1 MDIGGGGLSQ
11 ALPDA
16 PLPID
21 CRIAAVDK
29 RQTETHYCDMN
40 SQDMNGQIEE
50 ILRGCY
56 DLHVHAAPD
65 GSRERRMDALEVA
78 RCAYEAEMGGF
89 ALKSHDYNTAPLAYA
104 LNRMYPGLKALGAIA
119 LNRAVGGVNPDAV
132 QAAADLG
139 AQVVWMP
146 TFSADFWQRNRGGG
160 KREGL
165 RVANDDGSLGA
176 GVGETLEIIAANDM
190 TVASGHIAPSE
201 AIALFAA
208 AKAQGVRRMIATHP
222 GGAASLDERRRMIAL
237 GAYAECAFLACMP
250 ARATMTPVNL
260 VETLRA
266 LGVANCIVT
275 TALGQWM
282 NPPPAEGMRMAIAAL
297 LDAGMSADEVS
308 TLVKRN
314 PAQLLGVE

>member
-1 MDIGGGGLSQ
+1 MRGLSQ
-11 ALPDA
+11 ALPNA

-29 RQTETHYCDMN
+29 RQTMAHYCDMN

-104 LNRMYPGLKALGAIA
+104 LNRMYPGLKVFGAIA
-119 LNRAVGGVNPDAV
+119 LNRSVGGVNPDAV

-146 TFSADFWQRNRGGG
+146 TFSADFWRRNRGG

-165 RVANDDGSLGA
+165 RVANDDGSLCA

-190 TVASGHIAPSE
+190 TVAAGHIAPSE

-222 GGAASLDERRRMIAL
+222 GGAASVDERRRMIAL

-250 ARATMTPVNL
+250 ARAAMTPAKL

-266 LGVANCIVT
+266 LGVSNCIVT

-297 LDAGMSADEVS
+297 LDAGMSAAEVS

>member
-1 MDIGGGGLSQ
+1 
-11 ALPDA
+11 
-16 PLPID
+16 
-21 CRIAAVDK
+21 
-29 RQTETHYCDMN
+29 MN
-40 SQDMNGQIEE
+40 AQIEE

-65 GSRERRMDALEVA
+65 GSQERRMDALEVA

-146 TFSADFWQRNRGGG
+146 TTSADFWQRKRGG

-165 RVANDDGSLGA
+165 RVANDDGRLCA

-190 TVASGHIAPSE
+190 TLASGNIAPSE

-222 GGAASLDERRRMIAL
+222 GGAASIDGQRRLIAL
-237 GAYAECAFLACMP
+237 GAYAEYAFLACMP
-250 ARATMTPVNL
+250 SCAETTPSDL
-260 VETLRA
+260 VATLR
-266 LGVANCIVT
+266 LHGVGNCIVT

-297 LDAGMSADEVS
+297 LDAGMRADEVS